1 MSSLSNDAIGFDIG
15 AKIRGLR
22 RMKKLRLKDVA
33 ITADCSESLLSKIE
47 TNKVQPSIRVL
58 HRVAAALGTSIAAL
72 FSAEQTGDVVII
84 KPSDRPYVTTRDDE
98 SGGTIKI
105 ERLVPFGEDHFLD
118 VNVHVVDPGTY
129 SGGNITHVGE
139 EAGVVLEGQ
148 LEIFIEE
155 KRYTVSEGDSFYFRS
170 ELKHRYRNPGP
181 SVCRVLWVVT
191 PPSF

>member
-1 MSSLSNDAIGFDIG
+1 MSSLSNEATGFDIG

>member
-1 MSSLSNDAIGFDIG
+1 MSSLSNEATGFDIG

-84 KPSDRPYVTTRDDE
+84 RPLDRPYVTTRDDE

>member
-1 MSSLSNDAIGFDIG
+1 
-15 AKIRGLR
+15 
-22 RMKKLRLKDVA
+22 MKKLRLKDVA
-33 ITADCSESLLSKIE
+33 ISADCSESLLSKIE

-58 HRVAAALGTSIAAL
+58 HRIAAALGTSIAAL
-72 FSAEQTGDVVII
+72 FSAEQTGKVVII
-84 KPSDRPYVTTRDDE
+84 KPSDRPFVTTRDDE

-105 ERLVPFGEDHFLD
+105 ERLVPFGKDHFLD

-148 LEIFIEE
+148 LDIFIEE

-170 ELKHRYRNPGP
+170 ELKHRYWNPGP

>member
-1 MSSLSNDAIGFDIG
+1 
-15 AKIRGLR
+15 
-22 RMKKLRLKDVA
+22 MKKLRLKDVA
-33 ITADCSESLLSKIE
+33 ISADCSESLLSKIE

-58 HRVAAALGTSIAAL
+58 HRIAAALGTSIAAL
-72 FSAEQTGDVVII
+72 FSAEQTGKVVII
-84 KPSDRPYVTTRDDE
+84 KPSDRPFVTTRDDE

-105 ERLVPFGEDHFLD
+105 ERLVPFGKDHFLD

-170 ELKHRYRNPGP
+170 ELKHRYWNPGP
-181 SVCRVLWVVT
+181 LVCRVLWVVT